1 MGAPIRMCIACKTKR
16 AKRELLRITRTPAG
30 IIEFDPQ
37 QKKEGRGVY
46 LCQNL
51 SCIEKAKARGLI
63 GRSLKTQVPISIYTE
78 LIGYLENKS

>member
-1 MGAPIRMCIACKTKR
+1 MNTPIRMCIACKTKR

-30 IIEFDPQ
+30 IVEFNPQ

-51 SCIEKAKARGLI
+51 SCIEKAKASGLI
-63 GRSLKTQVPISIYTE
+63 GGRLKTQVPISIYAE
-78 LIGYLENKS
+78 LISYLEKV